1 MQQNY
6 LPQSSQTMSLKSS
19 FNYISYAVKQLF
31 FPTLCP
37 ICGELLQEIDGFVC
51 LKCSS
56 LVPFT
61 NLWRVRDNIMEQHL
75 GGLVPIQRA
84 AALLWFSSSSGWREV
99 IHDFKYNNHWY
110 YAESIGRWLASEF
123 SESNFFEGVDMIV
136 PVPLHWSRRLY
147 RGYNQS
153 EYLAAGIGHQTN
165 IPCNFRAIR
174 RNRNNPPQAK
184 RKFFQRWENIS
195 TLFSVTHPEQLVG
208 RHILLVDDV
217 FTSGAT
223 LISLARTITKACNGN
238 DKISIAT
245 VAASRHLIEG

>member
-1 MQQNY
+1 
-6 LPQSSQTMSLKSS
+6 MSLKSS
-19 FNYISYAVKQLF
+19 FSYLFYAAEQLL
-31 FPTLCP
+31 FPSICP
-37 ICGELLQEIDGFVC
+37 ICGEVLQEIDGFVC
-51 LKCSS
+51 LKCNSS
-56 LVPFT
+56 VPFT
-61 NLWRVRDNIMEQHL
+61 HLWRVRDNIMEQHL
-75 GGLVPIQRA
+75 GGIVPIQRA
-84 AALLWFSSSSGWREV
+84 AALIWFSSSSGWRDI

-110 YAESIGRWLASEF
+110 YAESIGRWMAAEF
-123 SESNFFEGVDMIV
+123 SESNFFDGVDMII

-165 IPCNFRAIR
+165 IPCNFKAIR
-174 RNRNNPPQAK
+174 RNRNNPPQAR

-238 DKISIAT
+238 VKISIAT

>member
-61 NLWRVRDNIMEQHL
+61 HLWRVRDNIMEQHL

-174 RNRNNPPQAK
+174 RNRNNPPQAR

-238 DKISIAT
+238 VKISIAT